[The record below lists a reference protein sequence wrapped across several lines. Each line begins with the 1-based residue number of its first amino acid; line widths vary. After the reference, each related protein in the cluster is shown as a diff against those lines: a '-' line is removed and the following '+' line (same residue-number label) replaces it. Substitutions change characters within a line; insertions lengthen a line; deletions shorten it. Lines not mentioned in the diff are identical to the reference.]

1 MIYFIFHFSYAEQT
15 IINSIKENEF
25 IYENYI
31 TSFLTNKNFN
41 DLFNKKYLYLKN
53 ILIGKYLLFQ
63 RINNNINNIDNIE
76 KELTKLISLF
86 KENNI
91 IINLLCF
98 IYNDKFIFNSF
109 LNESKKYLNLN
120 IFNNFIK
127 LLNNLKLFNIY
138 IYNIYIYIYIFIKI
152 LIIRIIDLFNY
163 NKFIYYY

>member
-1 MIYFIFHFSYAEQT
+1 MIYFIFYFSYTEQT
-15 IINSIKENEF
+15 IVNNIKENEF

-41 DLFNKKYLYLKN
+41 NLFDKKYLYLKN
-53 ILIGKYLLFQ
+53 ILIGKYLLFY
-63 RINNNINNIDNIE
+63 RMNNDVNNIDNIE
-76 KELTKLISLF
+76 KELNKLINLF

-109 LNESKKYLNLN
+109 LNESKKYLDLN
-120 IFNNFIK
+120 IFNYLII
-127 LLNNLKLFNIY
+127 LLNFFKIFNIY
-138 IYNIYIYIYIFIKI
+138 AYNIYIYFYIFIKI
-152 LIIRIIDLFNY
+152 LMKRIIDLSNY